1 MRARNLPSPTASTK
15 GETGSGTLTHEA
27 AIQRAIH
34 AIRIEN
40 ERGGTAATLDLRD
53 VGEVRAVADVLMVAG
68 VRVDGIEIRPHEP
81 VELKVS
87 WLVLAPDF
95 GT

>member
-1 MRARNLPSPTASTK
+1 
-15 GETGSGTLTHEA
+15 
-27 AIQRAIH
+27 
-34 AIRIEN
+34 
-40 ERGGTAATLDLRD
+40 
-53 VGEVRAVADVLMVAG
+53 MVAG